1 LSLPVA
7 GIPNG
12 ELNMLSEIGI
22 STSKNYK
29 DNGKLEIDEKKLT
42 DAINNQF
49 DEVKQLF
56 LKTSSTKPDTP
67 ENIKQRR
74 SELGIGDRLYEEID
88 AQMKKVTKKMGS
100 ATLLESI
107 DDSVIGRQL
116 KDINDQE
123 KQWVRKLQDIENRY
137 YKRFTAM
144 EKAMQKLNSQG
155 SWLAQQLGQ

>member
-1 LSLPVA
+1 
-7 GIPNG
+7 
-12 ELNMLSEIGI
+12 
-22 STSKNYK
+22 
-29 DNGKLEIDEKKLT
+29 
-42 DAINNQF
+42 
-49 DEVKQLF
+49 
-56 LKTSSTKPDTP
+56 
-67 ENIKQRR
+67 
-74 SELGIGDRLYEEID
+74 
-88 AQMKKVTKKMGS
+88 MGS